1 MYVIPSVIDPDKGR
15 EDKKI
20 YEMMHHLKVEV
31 MKDGGKSFIFA
42 AADRIEREKCRKIL
56 ECLFCDTEIEIVCRV
71 PGNQN
76 RERMDKGDKR
86 LTDSTVMIRAG
97 SETYAGLLKKVKDRV
112 DIGKIGV
119 DIKRIRKIGKED
131 LIFTVSGGRE

>member
-1 MYVIPSVIDPDKGR
+1 
-15 EDKKI
+15 
-20 YEMMHHLKVEV
+20 

-42 AADRIEREKCRKIL
+42 AADRIDREKCRKIL

-86 LTDSTVMIRAG
+86 PTDSTVMIRAR